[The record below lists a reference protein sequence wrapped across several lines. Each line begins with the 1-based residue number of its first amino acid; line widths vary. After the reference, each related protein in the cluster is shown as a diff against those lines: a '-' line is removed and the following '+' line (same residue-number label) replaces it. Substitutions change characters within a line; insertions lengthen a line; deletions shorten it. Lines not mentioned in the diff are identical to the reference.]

1 MVLSVSRHNKNDG
14 SLKTG
19 QCAQYG
25 AGGGGFCQKKRFWQT
40 PLTIADVKGVVI
52 VFLKN
57 TVNTVKY
64 IIKKINLC
72 GKINII
78 VVFV

>member
-1 MVLSVSRHNKNDG
+1 MVLSVSRHNKNVG

-25 AGGGGFCQKKRFWQT
+25 AGGGGLCRRKKRFWQT
-40 PLTIADVKGVVI
+40 PLIIAEVKGVVI
-52 VFLKN
+52 IFFKN

-64 IIKKINLC
+64 ISKKLMC
-72 GKINII
+72 MER
-78 VVFV
+78 

>member
-25 AGGGGFCQKKRFWQT
+25 VGGGGVLPKKKRFWQT
-40 PLTIADVKGVVI
+40 PLTIAEVKGVVI
-52 VFLKN
+52 IFFKN

-64 IIKKINLC
+64 IIKKLIC
-72 GKINII
+72 MER
-78 VVFV
+78 